1 MKHLLFAVF
10 ENSSLTNDIVHELSK
25 NDING
30 TVLGSTSLKH
40 MNSNIEEDELHF
52 ISLRHIDKMHLEEN
66 VTFYAI
72 LDEEEIEKAREII
85 HTMSDKFT
93 KIKGGMFV
101 VPVESYEGSF

>member
-10 ENSSLTNDIVHELSK
+10 ENTTLTNDLVHELSK

-30 TVLGSTSLKH
+30 TVLASTSLKH
-40 MNSNIEEDELHF
+40 MNSNIEEDEVHF
-52 ISLRHIDKMHLEEN
+52 LSLRHIDKMHLEDN

-72 LDEEEIEKAREII
+72 LEDNKIEQATSII
-85 HTMSDKFT
+85 RKETEKFT

-101 VPVESYEGSF
+101 LPIESYEGSF

>member
-10 ENSSLTNDIVHELSK
+10 ENTALTNDLVHELSK

-30 TVLGSTSLKH
+30 TVLASTSLKH
-40 MNSNIEEDELHF
+40 MNSNIEEDEVHF
-52 ISLRHIDKMHLEEN
+52 LSLRHIDKMHLEDN

-72 LDEEEIEKAREII
+72 LEDSKINEATSII
-85 HTMSDKFT
+85 RKETEKFT

-101 VPVESYEGSF
+101 LPIESYEGSF

>member
-10 ENSSLTNDIVHELSK
+10 ENTTLTNDLVHELSK

-30 TVLGSTSLKH
+30 TVLASTSLKH
-40 MNSNIEEDELHF
+40 MNSNIEEDEVHF
-52 ISLRHIDKMHLEEN
+52 LSLRHIDKMHLEDN

-72 LDEEEIEKAREII
+72 LEESKIEQATSII
-85 HTMSDKFT
+85 RKETEKFT

-101 VPVESYEGSF
+101 LPIESYEGSF

>member
-10 ENSSLTNDIVHELSK
+10 ENTTLTNDLVHELSK

-30 TVLGSTSLKH
+30 TVLASTSLKH
-40 MNSNIEEDELHF
+40 MNSSIEEDEVHF
-52 ISLRHIDKMHLEEN
+52 LSLRHIDKMHLEDN

-72 LDEEEIEKAREII
+72 LEDSKINEATSII
-85 HTMSDKFT
+85 RKETEKFT

-101 VPVESYEGSF
+101 LPIESYEGSF